1 MGTDIHAVGKIKKIT
16 MSKTPPHVVY
26 LARPLSFYGADL
38 PADTMLAVDRV
49 WEQTLQVCDTR
60 GYTGIIAWADVTTQ
74 QPVKRGKK

>member
-1 MGTDIHAVGKIKKIT
+1 MKREKKRDLREFDT
-16 MSKTPPHVVY
+16 TQTPPHVVY

-49 WEQTLQVCDTR
+49 WEHTLQVCDTR

-74 QPVKRGKK
+74 QPSKRKK